1 MTFTRT
7 LLAASTA
14 MILVAGATSAQAQ
27 PVEIDFW
34 HAMGGELG
42 DRTQEVVDGFN
53 ASQDE
58 FRVNAVYRGNYT
70 ETLTSAIAAFRAG
83 EQPNLVQVFEVGTAS
98 MMAAEGAIYPVYQLM
113 QEHGRDWDPS
123 VYLPSV
129 VGYYADPD
137 GNMLSMPFNSSTPVM
152 YYNRD
157 AMEAAGLDPDAPPA
171 TWGELAEMSR
181 TIIEAGAAECGFT
194 TGWQSWVQ
202 LENFSALHNVP
213 FATNAN
219 GFEGL
224 DTEFAFNS
232 DLHKRHIANMQEWQG
247 EDVFRYAGRRS
258 DSAPAFYNG
267 ECAFYMNSSAAQ
279 AGVEANTEFDFG
291 VAMLPYYD
299 DVAGAPQNSIIG
311 GATLWVLGGHSDEEY
326 AATAAFFDYL
336 SQAEV
341 QADWH
346 QVTGYLPITMAAFEL
361 SQEQGFYEA
370 NPGTDTSILQMT
382 LNEPTE
388 HSRGLRLGNFVQIR
402 DIINEEL
409 EEVWSGNK
417 SAEEALDD
425 AARRGDDLLRQFEAD
440 NS

>member
-311 GATLWVLGGHSDEEY
+311 GRRHALGAGR
-326 AATAAFFDYL
+326 
-336 SQAEV
+336 
-341 QADWH
+341 
-346 QVTGYLPITMAAFEL
+346 P
-361 SQEQGFYEA
+361 
-370 NPGTDTSILQMT
+370 
-382 LNEPTE
+382 
-388 HSRGLRLGNFVQIR
+388 
-402 DIINEEL
+402 
-409 EEVWSGNK
+409 
-417 SAEEALDD
+417 
-425 AARRGDDLLRQFEAD
+425 
-440 NS
+440 